1 MSPKELGEKFYVFS
15 TSYFLTDVRNDKAE
29 FYALSEKDL
38 QDNSRA
44 ILLHESTHIRLH
56 HSYDLI
62 IAEVCIILQWFN
74 PAAWLLKQ
82 ELQTVHEYDFPATE
96 L

>member
-38 QDNSRA
+38 Q
-44 ILLHESTHIRLH
+44 E
-56 HSYDLI
+56 
-62 IAEVCIILQWFN
+62 N
-74 PAAWLLKQ
+74 PL
-82 ELQTVHEYDFPATE
+82 
-96 L
+96 